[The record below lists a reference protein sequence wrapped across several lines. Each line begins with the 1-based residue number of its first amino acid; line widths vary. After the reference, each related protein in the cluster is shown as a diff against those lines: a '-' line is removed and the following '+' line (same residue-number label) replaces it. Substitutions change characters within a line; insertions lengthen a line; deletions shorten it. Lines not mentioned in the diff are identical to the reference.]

1 MATNN
6 STNSSFPLSATQGG
20 LGVASPTAHGVL
32 IAEGSSPATSLVLGA
47 GQLLI
52 GTTAS
57 DPVAATL
64 TAGTGISIN
73 SASGAVTISATGA
86 LSWTNVTGTTQT
98 IAANN
103 GYAADNAALV
113 TFTLPATAAIG
124 EEYEIYAKNTGGW
137 LIAQNTG
144 QSIRIGNQLTTS
156 GVGGSLAS
164 TSTGDFVRIKC
175 ITANVAFAVTDS
187 MGNITYV

>member
-57 DPVAATL
+57 DPAAATL

>member
-6 STNSSFPLSATQGG
+6 STNSSFPLPAAQGG
-20 LGVASPTAHGVL
+20 LGVANPTAHGVL
-32 IAEGSSPATSLVLGA
+32 IGEGSSPATSLVLSA

-52 GTTAS
+52 GTTSS
-57 DPVAATL
+57 DPAAATL

-86 LSWTNVTGTTQT
+86 LSWTNVTGTTQA
-98 IAANN
+98 IVANN

-124 EEYEIYAKNTGGW
+124 EEYEILAKNTGGW

-144 QSIRIGNQLTTS
+144 QSIRIGNQVTTS

-164 TSTGDFVRIKC
+164 TAQGDFVRIKC
-175 ITANVAFAVTDS
+175 ITDNTAFAVTDS